1 MSLMPRF
8 QIDYTFTGPLFRPGE
23 SEKLIAAY
31 IVEAEKQIAE
41 YGVDMVRNQYAKV
54 FRYKY
59 PSRHK
64 GQAKAAVRNRM
75 VNGHHQLQAGN
86 IVYGAWLEGTGS
98 RNARTR
104 FGGYHTFRIV
114 GQQLQDRAVRMAE
127 VILQPYLSKLNG
139 K

>member
-1 MSLMPRF
+1 MPFMPRF
-8 QIDYTFTGPLFRPGE
+8 SIDYSGPIFTGQ
-23 SEKLIAAY
+23 SEELIERF
-31 IVEAEKQIAE
+31 VKNAEKDIAE
-41 YGVDMVRNQYAKV
+41 HGVDMIQNQYAKV

-59 PSRHK
+59 PSKHK
-64 GQAKAAVRNRM
+64 GQARAAVRNRM

-98 RNARTR
+98 RNSRTR
-104 FGGYHTFRIV
+104 FKGYRTFRLV

-127 VILQPYLSKLNG
+127 VILQPYLRKLNG